1 MLSNTNKIG
10 AIAWAA
16 KKERL
21 TYGEFSAKLDE
32 KQKMEIY
39 EQFEEKLRRD
49 KEEEEARLAKAKV
62 KGKKSKVGSVAW
74 EVSKRHDKGL
84 YPKQADMVECGG
96 DANYVVRKMTDLI
109 PDYSDE

>member
-1 MLSNTNKIG
+1 MLG
-10 AIAWAA
+10 QA

-49 KEEEEARLAKAKV
+49 KEEEER
-62 KGKKSKVGSVAW
+62 GW
-74 EVSKRHDKGL
+74 
-84 YPKQADMVECGG
+84 PKQ
-96 DANYVVRKMTDLI
+96 R
-109 PDYSDE
+109 